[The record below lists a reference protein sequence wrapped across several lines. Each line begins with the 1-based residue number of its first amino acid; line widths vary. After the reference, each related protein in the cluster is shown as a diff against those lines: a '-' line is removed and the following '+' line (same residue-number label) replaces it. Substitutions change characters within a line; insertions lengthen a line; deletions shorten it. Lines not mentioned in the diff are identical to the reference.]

1 MNRASPTREAAQ
13 PPEGERLEASQLEP
27 VQISPGQLEAGQLEP
42 TQLEDGRPSAA
53 QLEAGL
59 DELQTLLLSGERQRI
74 GQLETLVLDE
84 SGRTAAVSDVLL
96 EAMVERA
103 GRDPLFARSL
113 RPLVE
118 DALRVSVKR
127 TPLVLAEIL
136 FPILGPAIRRTV
148 AHALAAATASL
159 SRAIDQTLTLEAL
172 RWRLEASRTGRSFG
186 EIVLL
191 RTLEY
196 RVEQA
201 YLIHRETGLVLLHEG
216 VAGSSTPD
224 AGLVSAMLTAIRD
237 FAQDSFQT
245 KENLDQFQLGE
256 LAVHVETGPMA
267 VVAVVVRGSPPQELR
282 DRLAQLL
289 EGVHQHSNEALREFS
304 GDPQHFEI
312 SRDELTE
319 LLVAAYRGARAPAAP
334 RVSDP
339 RQPQRI
345 AALIAVIA
353 VMTAGAL
360 LLAQRERSRWDGF
373 FDDLRNAPGI
383 ALTNVSQQNG
393 RWVLEGLRDPL
404 GVNVTALLEQRGLS
418 VAQVRSNLR
427 PFASLEPVFVLKRAL
442 IALEPPSTVRL
453 RLSSDGML
461 SASGSASTTWLAKAR
476 VSVTAIAGVARFNLD
491 GIKIANTKP

>member
-1 MNRASPTREAAQ
+1 MNRALPARESSQ
-13 PPEGERLEASQLEP
+13 PPEGERLEDKQLSSDQLEDK
-27 VQISPGQLEAGQLEP
+27 QLSSD
-42 TQLEDGRPSAA
+42 QLEDG
-53 QLEAGL
+53 QLSPAGL
-59 DELQTLLLSGERQRI
+59 DELQALLLSGERERI
-74 GQLETLVLDE
+74 AQLETLVLSE

-96 EAMVERA
+96 EAMLERA
-103 GRDPLFARSL
+103 GRDPQFARSL

-148 AHALAAATASL
+148 AHTLAAASASL

-191 RTLEY
+191 KTLEY

-216 VAGSSTPD
+216 VVGSSTPD

-245 KENLDQFQLGE
+245 SDNLDQFQLGE
-256 LAVHVETGPMA
+256 LAVHVETGPLA

-289 EGVHQHSNEALREFS
+289 EGVHQHSNDALHEFD

-312 SRDELTE
+312 TRNELTE
-319 LLVAAYRGARAPAAP
+319 LLVAAYRGARAPKTP
-334 RVSDP
+334 RVTHP
-339 RQPQRI
+339 RQPQRV
-345 AALIAVIA
+345 AALIAVIVVA
-353 VMTAGAL
+353 IAGVL
-360 LLAQRERSRWDGF
+360 LLAQRERARWDGF
-373 FDDLRNAPGI
+373 FAALRNAPGI

-404 GVNVTALLEQRGLS
+404 GVNPAALLEQHGLPA
-418 VAQVRSNLR
+418 AQVRSNLR
-427 PFASLEPVFVLKRAL
+427 PFASLESVFVLKRAM

-453 RLSSDGML
+453 QLSNDGVL
-461 SASGSASTTWLAKAR
+461 LASGSASTTWLANAQVR
-476 VSVTAIAGVARFNLD
+476 VTAIAGVARFNLD
-491 GIKIANTKP
+491 GIKIISARP